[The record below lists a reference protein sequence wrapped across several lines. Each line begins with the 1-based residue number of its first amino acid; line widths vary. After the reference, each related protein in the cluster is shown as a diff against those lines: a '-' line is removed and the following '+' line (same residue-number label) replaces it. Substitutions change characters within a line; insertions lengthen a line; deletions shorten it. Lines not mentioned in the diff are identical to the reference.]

1 MNYYNKDGT
10 LRDKRIVE
18 DIRKAATMYE
28 NGEIIEAHDLLLEII
43 SAIDDFD
50 GN

>member
-1 MNYYNKDGT
+1 MNYHNKDGT
-10 LRDKRIVE
+10 LRDKKIAE
-18 DIRKAATMYE
+18 DIRKAANMYE

-50 GN
+50 SN